1 VIGGLSSESKSLQEE
16 GVPFLKNIPGLGG
29 MFRNQSDRKTF
40 SDTLIFITPHI
51 LPQARTAVELQGK

>member
-1 VIGGLSSESKSLQEE
+1 
-16 GVPFLKNIPGLGG
+16 LGG
-29 MFRNQSDRKTF
+29 MFRNQAGRKTF